1 MSEPQVHENRERNK
15 NRDCSW
21 PGVVEVLYR
30 FPTGR
35 ADQPLRLGALSVQL
49 ESRSDISSATIASKT
64 DLIWHAYL
72 CRFRIH

>member
-35 ADQPLRLGALSVQL
+35 ADQPLRLGAFLFN
-49 ESRSDISSATIASKT
+49 SSLGATSLLQRLHRK
-64 DLIWHAYL
+64 
-72 CRFRIH
+72 RI